1 MRNATVYLK
10 HIRDAIVRIEKYTED
25 GRSAFFQH
33 TMVQDSV
40 IRNLEIIGEAV
51 KNLPAEVKKHHPGVP
66 WRSITALRNVL
77 IHEYFGVDLS
87 IVWGVVS
94 KRLPVLK
101 QHVLAMLSKGQR
113 SKKKAK

>member
-51 KNLPAEVKKHHPGVP
+51 KNLPAEVKRQHPGVP

-87 IVWGVVS
+87 ICVGSCVQATPS
-94 KRLPVLK
+94 LEAACLGD
-101 QHVLAMLSKGQR
+101 AFKGP
-113 SKKKAK
+113 AE